1 MNIEIANSLFGYFE
15 TLYYL
20 NQKLIKLCG
29 VNVIDDFEF
38 CGKEVLDIIQEIP
51 RIIPYSFD
59 KNTQKLVL
67 KDRNGLL
74 EYCDNIVYL
83 KKDYEQILLNNYE
96 FLDKIRVIRNTYQ
109 HKMHGINHKSS
120 GSGSFSLFDF
130 YFDINGKEADIHA
143 GSFIKLFKELNILFS
158 KLSKDVSKYAYENG
172 KDDYAYYRR
181 ITRFEFTDFNKLYE
195 SNLLR
200 TFGQFMKR
208 F

>member
-38 CGKEVLDIIQEIP
+38 CGKEVLDIIQELP
-51 RIIPYSFD
+51 RIIPCSFNG
-59 KNTQKLVL
+59 KKQKLEL
-67 KDRNGLL
+67 KYGNGLL
-74 EYCDNIVYL
+74 EYCENIVYL
-83 KKDYEQILLNNYE
+83 KNDYEKILLNNYD
-96 FLDKIRVIRNTYQ
+96 FLDKVRVIRNTYQ

-120 GSGSFSLFDF
+120 GSGSLSLFDF
-130 YFDINGKEADIHA
+130 DFDINGKEVEVCA
-143 GSFIKLFKELNILFS
+143 GFFIKLFKELNILFS

-200 TFGQFMKR
+200 IFGQFMKR

>member
-1 MNIEIANSLFGYFE
+1 MNIKIANSLFGYFE

-38 CGKEVLDIIQEIP
+38 CGKEVLDIIQELP
-51 RIIPYSFD
+51 RIIPYSFNG
-59 KNTQKLVL
+59 KKQKLEL
-67 KDRNGLL
+67 KDGNGLL
-74 EYCDNIVYL
+74 EYSDNIVYL
-83 KKDYEQILLNNYE
+83 KNDYEQILLNNYD

-130 YFDINGKEADIHA
+130 DFDINGKEVEVCA

-181 ITRFEFTDFNKLYE
+181 ITRFEFIDFNKLYE

-200 TFGQFMKR
+200 TFGQFMKQ